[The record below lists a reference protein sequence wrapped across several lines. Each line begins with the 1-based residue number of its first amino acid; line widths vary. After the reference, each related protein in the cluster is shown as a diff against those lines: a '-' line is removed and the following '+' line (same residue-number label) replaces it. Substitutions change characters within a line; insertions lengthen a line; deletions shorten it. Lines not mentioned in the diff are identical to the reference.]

1 VRKKEERYKLRMEK
15 QEKELK
21 TPNRIKRK
29 TKRKT
34 ELEIRTP
41 GQTSKR
47 LLTERYRHTEEQKR
61 E

>member
-1 VRKKEERYKLRMEK
+1 MRKKEERYKLRMEK

>member
-1 VRKKEERYKLRMEK
+1 MEK

-41 GQTSKR
+41 GQTSKKTVDGEIQTHR
-47 LLTERYRHTEEQKR
+47 RTEKGMV
-61 E
+61 